1 MMKNL
6 ITSLLLLTICS
17 SAFSQA
23 TVAMDWTKTD
33 CVAGNTYNLFD
44 VLNSNKVVVQEYVM
58 MDCAPCI
65 TAGNVLMDLLSDYAI
80 TNPGE
85 IVTYQT
91 AFDNFT
97 DCSTLSEWATD
108 NGFTAT
114 TLFTMGD
121 DEINYYGAMGMPTI
135 LIFGGGEN
143 HTVYYYHL
151 GSISSAVSQEEFT
164 TALDLALAETDYTV
178 GIENTLAVENIISP
192 NPAVD
197 VINISSADNVLS
209 YTIIDITG
217 KTMMTTTSLGNTQI
231 NISGLTPG
239 VYSVI
244 AKAENGT
251 VNSTFFVKQ

>member
-1 MMKNL
+1 MKNF
-6 ITSLLLLTICS
+6 ITSFLLLTICS
-17 SAFSQA
+17 STFGQA
-23 TVAMDWTKTD
+23 SVAMDWTKTD
-33 CVAGNTYNLFD
+33 CVAGSAYNLFD
-44 VLNSNKVVVQEYVM
+44 VLNSGKVVVQEYVM

-65 TAGNVLMDLLSDYAI
+65 TAGNVLMDLLEDYAV

-85 IVTYQT
+85 IVAFQT

-114 TLFTMGD
+114 TLFTMGE

-164 TALDLALAETDYTV
+164 TALDLALAETEYTV
-178 GIENTLAVENIISP
+178 GVENTVEEKNIISP

-197 VINISSADNVLS
+197 VIQISTTDNILS
-209 YTIIDITG
+209 YTIFDITG
-217 KTMMTTTSLGNTQI
+217 KTILTTPGLGNTQI
-231 NISGLTPG
+231 NISELTSG
-239 VYSVI
+239 IYTVV

-251 VNSTFFVKQ
+251 ATSTFFVKQ